1 MTRTFYL
8 LRHGE
13 PTGQAGAHRCIS
25 RTDCALDEVGLEQA
39 DTLGR
44 WFTQKPLTA
53 IYTSPARRCV
63 ETAERIHNRQ
73 LPVYVWPDL
82 WEASVGDWEG
92 LSFSEIR
99 RRWPETYAARGA
111 HLGTVPPPGGESFA
125 EAAHRMEQTMRQIA
139 AESEGDCA
147 VVAHGGLFR
156 AWLATLLGMNLNEL
170 FSLPQPYGCVNTVLW
185 DGAQFQVQSVGRK
198 PLPYPGAAECRAL
211 LKRAQTPPAV
221 VAHGEAVAQEALRLA
236 AGSGAAANSALLAC
250 ACRLHDVCREAGRT
264 HPQKGADLL
273 MKAGYPQVAELIRQH
288 HDLERDASPEAEL
301 LYLADKHISGTER
314 VEVSAR
320 FAASRLRCTRSE
332 AVAAWQRRYDR
343 TILLEQKYSCI

>member
-1 MTRTFYL
+1 MTLTFYL

-13 PTGQAGAHRCIS
+13 PMGQVGVHRCIS

-39 DTLGR
+39 DALGE
-44 WFTQKPLTA
+44 WLTQKPLTA
-53 IYTSPARRCV
+53 IYTSPARRCM
-63 ETAERIHNRQ
+63 ETAERLPNRQ
-73 LPVYVWPDL
+73 LPVRVRPGL
-82 WEASVGDWEG
+82 WEVSVGDWEG

-99 RRWPETYAARGA
+99 RRWPETYADRGA

-125 EAAHRMEQTMRQIA
+125 DAARRMERTMGQIA
-139 AESEGDCA
+139 AEVEGDCA
-147 VVAHGGLFR
+147 IVTHSGLLR
-156 AWLATLLGMNLNEL
+156 AWLATELWKDLDGL

-198 PLPYPGAAECRAL
+198 PLPYPGDAECRAL

-236 AGSGAAANSALLAC
+236 AGSGAAVNNALLAC

-273 MKAGYPQVAELIRQH
+273 RKAGYPQVATLIRQH
-288 HDLERDASPEAEL
+288 HDLEPDAPPEAEL
-301 LYLADKHISGTER
+301 LYLADKRISGTER
-314 VEVSAR
+314 VDVSAR
-320 FAASRLRCTRSE
+320 FAASRLRCTTAE
-332 AVAAWQRRYDR
+332 ALAAWQRRYNR